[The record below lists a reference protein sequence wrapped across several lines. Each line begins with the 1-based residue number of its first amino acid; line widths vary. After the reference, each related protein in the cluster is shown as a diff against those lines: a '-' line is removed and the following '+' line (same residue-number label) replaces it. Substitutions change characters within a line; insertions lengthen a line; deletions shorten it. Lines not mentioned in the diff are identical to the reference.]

1 MLKGAISLDPDVT
14 RGRNGVRH
22 HCALLHYEDIDG
34 VWHHCVIGDKLLFLN
49 CIFFK
54 NCCLS
59 ATFLLSLHRE
69 ILKPLLMDALFR
81 KSDRLLA
88 NTRTEII
95 RDKMGDIHWNARL
108 ISILGAKGV
117 GKSTLLRQYLKQHFE
132 LGDHRALYCSAD
144 TVDFSMRTLVGLAEE
159 FVMRGGELLV
169 IDEIHKYHS
178 GTADWSREIKEIYE
192 LFPNLKMIV
201 SGSSL
206 LQLREGDAD
215 LSRRAIKYT
224 MPGLSF
230 REALRFYHGL
240 SFPRWSLDDILVHP
254 YDLWQTVTSKCKPV
268 ALFKEYLEKGY
279 YPFLLEGEG
288 EYYTKIE
295 QVVNYIIE
303 TELPRICKVDVANV
317 RKLQALIALICSEV
331 PFELNAN
338 KIAAALEIGRD
349 TVVEYLKYL
358 GDAKVLNLLY
368 SDKKKIGKLTK
379 PDKVYLENPNILY
392 ALAPTKVD
400 IGTLRETFAIGCL
413 SESYNVEYG
422 KAQGDFKV
430 DGKYTFEIGGRSK
443 DFSQI
448 AGVKD
453 SYIFADDWDM
463 PDGAKLPL
471 WMLGFLY

>member
-1 MLKGAISLDPDVT
+1 
-14 RGRNGVRH
+14 
-22 HCALLHYEDIDG
+22 
-34 VWHHCVIGDKLLFLN
+34 
-49 CIFFK
+49 
-54 NCCLS
+54 
-59 ATFLLSLHRE
+59 
-69 ILKPLLMDALFR
+69 MDSLFR

-88 NTRTEII
+88 NTQTEII
-95 RDKMGDIHWNARL
+95 RDKMNEIHWNAQL
-108 ISILGAKGV
+108 VTIMGAKGV
-117 GKSTLLRQYLKQHFE
+117 GKSTLIKQYLKE
-132 LGDHRALYCSAD
+132 NYRLGDRRILYCSAD

-159 FVMRGGELLV
+159 FSIHGGELLA
-169 IDEIHKYHS
+169 IDEIHKYKS
-178 GTADWSREIKEIYE
+178 GTTDWSSEIKEIHE
-192 LFPNLKMIV
+192 LYPDLKLIV

-206 LQLREGDAD
+206 LRLREGDAD
-215 LSRRAIKYT
+215 LSRRAVKYT

-230 REALRFYHGL
+230 RESLRFYHGL
-240 SFPRWSLDDILVHP
+240 EFKRWALDDILAHP
-254 YDLWQTVTSKCKPV
+254 YDLWQEVSSKCKPV
-268 ALFKEYLEKGY
+268 VLFKEYLEKGY

-303 TELPRICKVDVANV
+303 TELPQICKVDVANV

-338 KIAAALEIGRD
+338 KIAAAIEIGRD

-368 SDKKKIGKLTK
+368 SDKKKIGKLSK

-392 ALAPTKVD
+392 ALTPTKAE
-400 IGTLRETFAIGCL
+400 IGTLRETFAICSL
-413 SESYNVEYG
+413 SESHTVEYG

-443 DFSQI
+443 GFSQI
-448 AGVKD
+448 AGVEN

>member
-1 MLKGAISLDPDVT
+1 
-14 RGRNGVRH
+14 
-22 HCALLHYEDIDG
+22 
-34 VWHHCVIGDKLLFLN
+34 
-49 CIFFK
+49 
-54 NCCLS
+54 
-59 ATFLLSLHRE
+59 
-69 ILKPLLMDALFR
+69 MDTLFR

-88 NTRTEII
+88 NTSTKII
-95 RDKMGDIHWNARL
+95 REKMDKIHWNTRL
-108 ISILGAKGV
+108 VSIMGAKGV
-117 GKSTLLRQYLKQHFE
+117 GKSTLIKQYLKQHYA
-132 LGDHRALYCSAD
+132 LGDRTMLYCSAD
-144 TVDFSMRTLVGLAEE
+144 TVDFSLRTMVGLAEE

-169 IDEIHKYHS
+169 IDEIHKYHP
-178 GTADWSREIKEIYE
+178 GTTDWSREIKEIYE
-192 LFPNLKMIV
+192 LFPNLRMIV

-206 LQLREGDAD
+206 LSLKEGDAD
-215 LSRRAIKYT
+215 LSRRAVKYT

-240 SFPRWSLDDILVHP
+240 SLPQWSLEDILAHP
-254 YDLWQTVTSKCKPV
+254 YDLWQTVSSKCKPV

-288 EYYTKIE
+288 DYYTKIE
-295 QVVNYIIE
+295 QVVNYIVE
-303 TELPRICKVDVANV
+303 TELPQICKVDVANV
-317 RKLQALIALICSEV
+317 RKLQALIAMICSEV

-338 KIAAALEIGRD
+338 RIAAALEIGRD

-379 PDKVYLENPNILY
+379 PDKIYMENTNLMY
-392 ALAPTKVD
+392 ALAPTKVEV
-400 IGTLRETFAIGCL
+400 GTLRETFAICAL
-413 SESYNVEYG
+413 SESHSVEYG

-430 DGKYTFEIGGRSK
+430 DARYTFEIGGRNK
-443 DFSQI
+443 TFSQI

>member
-1 MLKGAISLDPDVT
+1 
-14 RGRNGVRH
+14 
-22 HCALLHYEDIDG
+22 
-34 VWHHCVIGDKLLFLN
+34 
-49 CIFFK
+49 
-54 NCCLS
+54 
-59 ATFLLSLHRE
+59 
-69 ILKPLLMDALFR
+69 MDSLFR

-88 NTRTEII
+88 NTKTEII
-95 RDKMGDIHWNARL
+95 RDMMDEIHWNAQL
-108 ISILGAKGV
+108 VTIMGAKGV
-117 GKSTLLRQYLKQHFE
+117 GKSTLIKQYLKE
-132 LGDHRALYCSAD
+132 NYRLGDRRILYCSAD

-159 FVMRGGELLV
+159 FSIHGGELLA
-169 IDEIHKYHS
+169 IDEIHKYKS
-178 GTADWSREIKEIYE
+178 GTTDWSREIKEIHE
-192 LFPNLKMIV
+192 LYPDLKLIV

-206 LQLREGDAD
+206 LRLREGDAD
-215 LSRRAIKYT
+215 LSRRAVKYT

-230 REALRFYHGL
+230 RESLRFYHGL
-240 SFPRWSLDDILVHP
+240 EFKRWALEDILAHP
-254 YDLWQTVTSKCKPV
+254 YDLWQEVSSKCKPV
-268 ALFKEYLEKGY
+268 VLFKEYLEKGY

-303 TELPRICKVDVANV
+303 AELPQICKVDVANV

-338 KIAAALEIGRD
+338 KIAAAIEIGRD

-368 SDKKKIGKLTK
+368 SDKKKIGKLSK

-392 ALAPTKVD
+392 ALTPTTAE
-400 IGTLRETFAIGCL
+400 IGTLRETFAICSL
-413 SESYNVEYG
+413 SESHTVEYG

-430 DGKYTFEIGGRSK
+430 DRIYTFEIGGRSK
-443 DFSQI
+443 GFSQI
-448 AGVKD
+448 AGVEN

>member
-1 MLKGAISLDPDVT
+1 
-14 RGRNGVRH
+14 
-22 HCALLHYEDIDG
+22 
-34 VWHHCVIGDKLLFLN
+34 
-49 CIFFK
+49 
-54 NCCLS
+54 
-59 ATFLLSLHRE
+59 
-69 ILKPLLMDALFR
+69 MDALFR

-88 NTRTEII
+88 NTQTEII
-95 RDKMGDIHWNARL
+95 RDKMDEIHWNAKL
-108 ISILGAKGV
+108 ISIMGPKGV
-117 GKSTLLRQYLKQHFE
+117 GKSTLIRQFLKQHYK
-132 LGDHRALYCSAD
+132 LGDRRVLYCSAD
-144 TVDFSMRTLVGLAEE
+144 TVDFSMRTLVSLAEE

-169 IDEIHKYHS
+169 IDEIHKYKS
-178 GTADWSREIKEIYE
+178 ANADWSREIKEIYE

-206 LQLREGDAD
+206 LRLKEGDAD

-240 SFPRWSLDDILVHP
+240 TFPRWSLEDILAHP
-254 YDLWQTVTSKCKPV
+254 YDLWDTVTKKCKPV

-288 EYYTKIE
+288 EYYTRIE

-303 TELPRICKVDVANV
+303 TELPQICKVDVANV

-368 SDKKKIGKLTK
+368 SDKKKIGKLSK

-392 ALAPTKVD
+392 ALAPTKAD
-400 IGTLRETFAIGCL
+400 IGTLRETFAIGSL
-413 SESYNVEYG
+413 IESHSVEYG

-430 DGKYTFEIGGRSK
+430 DSRYTFEIGGRSK

-448 AGVKD
+448 AGMKD

>member
-1 MLKGAISLDPDVT
+1 
-14 RGRNGVRH
+14 
-22 HCALLHYEDIDG
+22 
-34 VWHHCVIGDKLLFLN
+34 
-49 CIFFK
+49 
-54 NCCLS
+54 
-59 ATFLLSLHRE
+59 
-69 ILKPLLMDALFR
+69 MDALFR

-88 NTRTEII
+88 NTRTDII
-95 RDKMGDIHWNARL
+95 RDKMGDIHWNAQL

-117 GKSTLLRQYLKQHFE
+117 GKSTLLRQYLKQHFD

-178 GTADWSREIKEIYE
+178 GTADWSREIKEIYD

-240 SFPRWSLDDILVHP
+240 SFPRWSLDDILAHP

-288 EYYTKIE
+288 EYFTKIE

-338 KIAAALEIGRD
+338 KIATALEIGRD

-358 GDAKVLNLLY
+358 GDAKVLSLLY

-422 KAQGDFKV
+422 KVQGDFKV

>member
-1 MLKGAISLDPDVT
+1 
-14 RGRNGVRH
+14 
-22 HCALLHYEDIDG
+22 
-34 VWHHCVIGDKLLFLN
+34 
-49 CIFFK
+49 
-54 NCCLS
+54 
-59 ATFLLSLHRE
+59 
-69 ILKPLLMDALFR
+69 MDSLFR

-88 NTRTEII
+88 NTQTEII
-95 RDKMGDIHWNARL
+95 RDKMNEIHWNAQL
-108 ISILGAKGV
+108 VTIMGAKGV
-117 GKSTLLRQYLKQHFE
+117 GKSTLIKQYLKE
-132 LGDHRALYCSAD
+132 NYRLGDRRILYCSAD

-159 FVMRGGELLV
+159 FSIRGGELLA
-169 IDEIHKYHS
+169 IDEIHKYKS
-178 GTADWSREIKEIYE
+178 GTTDWRREIKEIHE
-192 LFPNLKMIV
+192 LYPDLKLIV

-206 LQLREGDAD
+206 LRLREGDAD
-215 LSRRAIKYT
+215 LSRRAVKYT

-230 REALRFYHGL
+230 RESLRFYHGL
-240 SFPRWSLDDILVHP
+240 EFKRWALDDILAHP
-254 YDLWQTVTSKCKPV
+254 YDLWQEVSSKCKPV

-303 TELPRICKVDVANV
+303 AELPQICKVDVANV

-338 KIAAALEIGRD
+338 KIAAAIEIGRD

-368 SDKKKIGKLTK
+368 SDKKKIGKLSK

-392 ALAPTKVD
+392 ALTPTKAE
-400 IGTLRETFAIGCL
+400 IGTLRETFAICSL
-413 SESYNVEYG
+413 SESHTVEYG

-443 DFSQI
+443 GFSQI
-448 AGVKD
+448 AGVEN

>member
-1 MLKGAISLDPDVT
+1 MQHFYYLCSGIHCEQLKRFI
-14 RGRNGVRH
+14 
-22 HCALLHYEDIDG
+22 
-34 VWHHCVIGDKLLFLN
+34 
-49 CIFFK
+49 
-54 NCCLS
+54 
-59 ATFLLSLHRE
+59 
-69 ILKPLLMDALFR
+69 MDALFR

-88 NTRTEII
+88 NTQTEII
-95 RDKMGDIHWNARL
+95 RDKMDDIHWNAQL
-108 ISILGAKGV
+108 ISIMGAKGV
-117 GKSTLLRQYLKQHFE
+117 GKSTLIRQYLKQHFE
-132 LGDHRALYCSAD
+132 LGDRRVMYCSAD

-178 GTADWSREIKEIYE
+178 GTSDWSREIKEIYG
-192 LFPNLKMIV
+192 LFPDLKMIV

-240 SFPRWSLDDILVHP
+240 SFPRWTLEDILAHP
-254 YDLWQTVTSKCKPV
+254 YDLWQTVSEKCRPV

-303 TELPRICKVDVANV
+303 AELPRICKVDVANV
-317 RKLQALIALICSEV
+317 RKLQALIAMKCSEV

-338 KIAAALEIGRD
+338 RIAAALEIGRD

-400 IGTLRETFAIGCL
+400 IGTLRETFAVGSL
-413 SESYNVEYG
+413 SESHTVEYG

-430 DGKYTFEIGGRSK
+430 DGKYSLEIGGRSK

-453 SYIFADDWDM
+453 SYVFADDWDM

>member
-1 MLKGAISLDPDVT
+1 
-14 RGRNGVRH
+14 
-22 HCALLHYEDIDG
+22 
-34 VWHHCVIGDKLLFLN
+34 
-49 CIFFK
+49 
-54 NCCLS
+54 
-59 ATFLLSLHRE
+59 
-69 ILKPLLMDALFR
+69 MDALFR

-368 SDKKKIGKLTK
+368 SDKKIGKLTK

>member
-1 MLKGAISLDPDVT
+1 MDT
-14 RGRNGVRH
+14 
-22 HCALLHYEDIDG
+22 
-34 VWHHCVIGDKLLFLN
+34 LF
-49 CIFFK
+49 K
-54 NCCLS
+54 
-59 ATFLLSLHRE
+59 
-69 ILKPLLMDALFR
+69 

-88 NTRTEII
+88 NTGTEIV
-95 RDKMGDIHWNARL
+95 REKMNEIHWNARL

-117 GKSTLLRQYLKQHFE
+117 GKSTLIKQYLKQNYQP
-132 LGDHRALYCSAD
+132 LDRRILYCSAD
-144 TVDFSMRTLVGLAEE
+144 TVDFSTRTLVELADE
-159 FVMRGGELLV
+159 FTIRGGELLV
-169 IDEIHKYHS
+169 IDEIHKYKP
-178 GTADWSREIKEIYE
+178 GTSDWSREVKEIYD
-192 LFPNLKMIV
+192 LFPDLRLIV

-215 LSRRAIKYT
+215 LSRRAVKYT
-224 MPGLSF
+224 LSGLSF

-240 SFPRWSLDDILVHP
+240 EFEKWALEDILVHP

-317 RKLQALIALICSEV
+317 RKMQALIALICSEV

-368 SDKKKIGKLTK
+368 SDKKKIGKLSK

-392 ALAPTKVD
+392 ALAPTKTD
-400 IGTLRETFAIGCL
+400 IGTLRETFAISSL
-413 SESYNVEYG
+413 SESHSVEYG
-422 KAQGDFKV
+422 KAQGDFRV

-463 PDGAKLPL
+463 PDGSKLPL

>member
-1 MLKGAISLDPDVT
+1 
-14 RGRNGVRH
+14 
-22 HCALLHYEDIDG
+22 
-34 VWHHCVIGDKLLFLN
+34 
-49 CIFFK
+49 
-54 NCCLS
+54 
-59 ATFLLSLHRE
+59 
-69 ILKPLLMDALFR
+69 MDSLFR

-88 NTRTEII
+88 NTKTEII
-95 RDKMGDIHWNARL
+95 RDIMDEIHWNAQL
-108 ISILGAKGV
+108 VTIMGAKGV
-117 GKSTLLRQYLKQHFE
+117 GKSTLIKQYLKE
-132 LGDHRALYCSAD
+132 NYRLGDRRILYCSAD

-159 FVMRGGELLV
+159 FSIRGGELLA
-169 IDEIHKYHS
+169 IDEIHKYKS
-178 GTADWSREIKEIYE
+178 GTTDWSSEIKEIHE
-192 LFPNLKMIV
+192 LYSDLKLIV

-206 LQLREGDAD
+206 LRLREGDAD
-215 LSRRAIKYT
+215 LSRRAVKYT

-230 REALRFYHGL
+230 RESLRFYHGL
-240 SFPRWSLDDILVHP
+240 EFKRWALDDILAHP
-254 YDLWQTVTSKCKPV
+254 YDLWQEVSSKCKPV
-268 ALFKEYLEKGY
+268 VLFKEYLEKGY

-303 TELPRICKVDVANV
+303 TELPQICKVDVANV

-338 KIAAALEIGRD
+338 KIAAAIEIGRD

-368 SDKKKIGKLTK
+368 SDKKKIGKLSK

-392 ALAPTKVD
+392 ALTPTKAE
-400 IGTLRETFAIGCL
+400 IGTLRETFAICSL
-413 SESYNVEYG
+413 SESHTVEYG

-443 DFSQI
+443 GFSQI
-448 AGVKD
+448 AGVEN

>member
-1 MLKGAISLDPDVT
+1 
-14 RGRNGVRH
+14 
-22 HCALLHYEDIDG
+22 
-34 VWHHCVIGDKLLFLN
+34 
-49 CIFFK
+49 
-54 NCCLS
+54 
-59 ATFLLSLHRE
+59 
-69 ILKPLLMDALFR
+69 MDSLFR

-88 NTRTEII
+88 NTQTEII
-95 RDKMGDIHWNARL
+95 RDKMNEIHWNAHL
-108 ISILGAKGV
+108 VTIMGAKGV
-117 GKSTLLRQYLKQHFE
+117 GKSTLIKQYLKQNYR
-132 LGDHRALYCSAD
+132 LGDRRILYCSAD
-144 TVDFSMRTLVGLAEE
+144 TVDFSMRTLVGLAED
-159 FVMRGGELLV
+159 FSIHGGELLA
-169 IDEIHKYHS
+169 IDEIHKYKS
-178 GTADWSREIKEIYE
+178 GTTDWSREIKEIHE
-192 LFPNLKMIV
+192 LYPGLKLIV

-206 LQLREGDAD
+206 LRLREGDAD
-215 LSRRAIKYT
+215 LSRRAVKYT

-230 REALRFYHGL
+230 RESLRFYHGL
-240 SFPRWSLDDILVHP
+240 EFKRWALEDILAHP
-254 YDLWQTVTSKCKPV
+254 YDLWQEVSSKCKPV
-268 ALFKEYLEKGY
+268 VLFKEYLEKGY

-303 TELPRICKVDVANV
+303 AELPQICKVDVANV

-338 KIAAALEIGRD
+338 KIAAAIEIGRD

-368 SDKKKIGKLTK
+368 SDKKKIGKLSK

-392 ALAPTKVD
+392 ALTPTKAE
-400 IGTLRETFAIGCL
+400 IGTLRETFAICSL
-413 SESYNVEYG
+413 SESHTVEYG

-443 DFSQI
+443 GFSQI
-448 AGVKD
+448 AGVEN

>member
-1 MLKGAISLDPDVT
+1 
-14 RGRNGVRH
+14 
-22 HCALLHYEDIDG
+22 
-34 VWHHCVIGDKLLFLN
+34 
-49 CIFFK
+49 
-54 NCCLS
+54 
-59 ATFLLSLHRE
+59 
-69 ILKPLLMDALFR
+69 MDSLFR
-81 KSDRLLA
+81 KSNRLLA
-88 NTRTEII
+88 NTQTEII
-95 RDKMGDIHWNARL
+95 RDKMNEIHWNAHL
-108 ISILGAKGV
+108 VTIMGAKGV
-117 GKSTLLRQYLKQHFE
+117 GKSTLIKQYLKQNYR
-132 LGDHRALYCSAD
+132 LGDRRILYCSAD

-159 FVMRGGELLV
+159 FSIHGGELLA
-169 IDEIHKYHS
+169 IDEIHKYKS
-178 GTADWSREIKEIYE
+178 GTTDWSREIKEIHE
-192 LFPNLKMIV
+192 LYPDLKLIV

-206 LQLREGDAD
+206 LRLREGDAD
-215 LSRRAIKYT
+215 LSRRAVKYT

-230 REALRFYHGL
+230 RESLRFYHGL
-240 SFPRWSLDDILVHP
+240 EFKRWALEDILAHP
-254 YDLWQTVTSKCKPV
+254 YDLWQEVSSKCKPV
-268 ALFKEYLEKGY
+268 VLFKEYLEKGY

-303 TELPRICKVDVANV
+303 AELPQICKVDVANV

-338 KIAAALEIGRD
+338 KIAAAIEIGRD

-368 SDKKKIGKLTK
+368 SDKKKIGKLSK

-392 ALAPTKVD
+392 ALTPTKAE
-400 IGTLRETFAIGCL
+400 IGTLRETFAISSL
-413 SESYNVEYG
+413 SESHTVEYG

-443 DFSQI
+443 GFSQI
-448 AGVKD
+448 AGVEN

>member
-1 MLKGAISLDPDVT
+1 
-14 RGRNGVRH
+14 
-22 HCALLHYEDIDG
+22 
-34 VWHHCVIGDKLLFLN
+34 
-49 CIFFK
+49 
-54 NCCLS
+54 
-59 ATFLLSLHRE
+59 
-69 ILKPLLMDALFR
+69 MDALFR

-88 NTRTEII
+88 NTSTEII
-95 RDKMGDIHWNARL
+95 RDKMNEIHWNAQL
-108 ISILGAKGV
+108 ISIMGAKGV
-117 GKSTLLRQYLKQHFE
+117 GKSTLIKQYLKQNYNP
-132 LGDHRALYCSAD
+132 GDRCVLYCSAD
-144 TVDFSMRTLVGLAEE
+144 TVDFSMRTLVSLAEE
-159 FVMRGGELLV
+159 FVIRGGELLV
-169 IDEIHKYHS
+169 IDEIHKYKS
-178 GTADWSREIKEIYE
+178 GNSDWSREIKEIYE

-206 LQLREGDAD
+206 LRLREGDAD

-224 MPGLSF
+224 MSGLSF

-240 SFPRWSLDDILVHP
+240 TFPQWSLEDILTHP
-254 YDLWQTVTSKCKPV
+254 HDLWQTVSSKCKPV
-268 ALFKEYLEKGY
+268 VLFKEYLEKGY

-317 RKLQALIALICSEV
+317 RKLQALISLICSEV

-338 KIAAALEIGRD
+338 RIAAALEIGRD

-368 SDKKKIGKLTK
+368 SDKKKIGKLSK

-392 ALAPTKVD
+392 ALAPTKVE
-400 IGTLRETFAIGCL
+400 IGTLRETFAIGSL
-413 SESYNVEYG
+413 SESHSVEYG

-430 DGKYTFEIGGRSK
+430 DSKYTFEIGGRSK

-448 AGVKD
+448 AGMKD

-463 PDGAKLPL
+463 PEGAKLPL

>member
-1 MLKGAISLDPDVT
+1 
-14 RGRNGVRH
+14 
-22 HCALLHYEDIDG
+22 
-34 VWHHCVIGDKLLFLN
+34 
-49 CIFFK
+49 
-54 NCCLS
+54 
-59 ATFLLSLHRE
+59 
-69 ILKPLLMDALFR
+69 MDTLFR
-81 KSDRLLA
+81 KSDRLLP
-88 NTRTEII
+88 NTSTDIVRE
-95 RDKMGDIHWNARL
+95 KMDVIHWNSRL
-108 ISILGAKGV
+108 VSIMGAKGV
-117 GKSTLLRQYLKQHFE
+117 GKSTLIKQYLKQHYP
-132 LGDHRALYCSAD
+132 LGNRRVLYCSAD

-169 IDEIHKYHS
+169 VDEIHKYHP
-178 GTADWSREIKEIYE
+178 GTTDWSRECKEIYE
-192 LFPNLKMIV
+192 LYPELRMIV

-206 LQLREGDAD
+206 LSLREGDAD
-215 LSRRAIKYT
+215 LSRRAVKYT

-240 SFPRWSLDDILVHP
+240 SFPKWSLEDILAHP
-254 YDLWQTVTSKCKPV
+254 YDLWQEVSAKCKPV

-303 TELPRICKVDVANV
+303 TELPQICKVDVANV
-317 RKLQALIALICSEV
+317 RKLQALVAMICSEV
-331 PFELNAN
+331 PFELNA
-338 KIAAALEIGRD
+338 KRIAAALEIGRD

-379 PDKVYLENPNILY
+379 PDKIYMENTNLMY
-392 ALAPTKVD
+392 ALAPTKVEV
-400 IGTLRETFAIGCL
+400 GTLRETFAICAL
-413 SESYNVEYG
+413 SDSHNVEYG

-430 DGKYTFEIGGRSK
+430 DLRYTFEIGGRNK
-443 DFSQI
+443 TFSQI
-448 AGVKD
+448 AGVED